1 MMADLSVWTG
11 NMKWL
16 VKYCAGDK
24 LWLVEVRIA
33 GSRLLAPVIGCNRP
47 CDWGLNFKPMGMGF
61 IINIC
66 YCEFFLGNEWRWF
79 KRIWGML
86 GFFGDE
92 NLG

>member
-66 YCEFFLGNEWRWF
+66 DCEFF
-79 KRIWGML
+79 WGMSGGGL
-86 GFFGDE
+86 REFGECLDFLE
-92 NLG
+92 MRI